1 MRKAKRKYSYLFV
14 YVICKPASNDD
25 DDDDDE
31 RLNNNYS
38 YTSHN
43 NRIAS
48 LERKLPPS
56 LTQHHNNNNSNYYYK
71 SDHNRLRLDI
81 ASCDSLLPTFICMDI
96 YYLSSHK
103 AGSVRRGIRIE
114 SRHTYIHTYTHD
126 YDTDAEL

>member
-14 YVICKPASNDD
+14 YVICKPASNNDD

-96 YYLSSHK
+96 YYLYSHK
-103 AGSVRRGIRIE
+103 AGSVRRGIRRE
-114 SRHTYIHTYTHD
+114 SRHTYTHD